1 MTETKKQ
8 THQTANKTT
17 ACKKKTPSKV
27 QGQDIKKKSA
37 SGSRAGAQKAETKR
51 ADMRS
56 TDAQKERVLGLLA
69 LIEQKL
75 DAGKA
80 ENIIT
85 IDLAGKTSFAD
96 YLVIATGTSARHV
109 FGLANNLATDLK
121 KAGYRV
127 QVSGDTGDGNWVVID
142 AIDVVVHLFT
152 QETRDFY
159 RLEEIWNQKAS

>member
-17 ACKKKTPSKV
+17 ACKKKTPSNAR
-27 QGQDIKKKSA
+27 GQEPRKKTA
-37 SGSRAGAQKAETKR
+37 SSSRAGAQHAETKR

-56 TDAQKERVLGLLA
+56 TDAQKERVAELLS

-80 ENIIT
+80 ENITT